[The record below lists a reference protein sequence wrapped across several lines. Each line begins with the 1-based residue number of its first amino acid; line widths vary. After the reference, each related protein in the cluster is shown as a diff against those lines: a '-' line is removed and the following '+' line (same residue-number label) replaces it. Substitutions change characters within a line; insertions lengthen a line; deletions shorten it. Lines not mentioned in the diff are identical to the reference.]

1 METIRN
7 WLLPALLAVGQ
18 AAWFLPGNTL
28 REGELPSPAAFV
40 VIVAAVVVETVAL
53 GWRRRTPVA
62 ALGWTLGASLV
73 VQSLSTDGSADVGPL
88 FALYSVA
95 VRCPTRVTVLAL
107 AATTACDWGL
117 STVRIGL
124 RPSLV
129 SELAIAA
136 VVYVTCAGLGA
147 ARRQW
152 LAGRLTAARL
162 LAGAEESRQRAG
174 DIERHRLA
182 RELHDVSA
190 HHLTSVVVTVDA
202 ARRLGGSRP
211 ELAVEALAFAERTG
225 GETLTAIR
233 RLVAVMRTTEQA
245 DTADTARD
253 PDGASHANLVSVTGV
268 MGTNGVQE
276 GMCGAGSAGGAGRPE
291 LRPGPRP
298 MTRPIEELV
307 AGFGRLGRPIATRMP
322 DDLAGPAGEAVFGI
336 VREALTNALRYAP
349 GAAVRIDVR
358 REEGALD
365 LAVDNDPPRAS
376 AQPAG
381 AGLGSGRGV
390 AGMRERAA
398 AVGGELTAGPG
409 PGGGWRVR
417 ATLPDSTGPRRPV
430 VRSRRRD
437 FLREQRLTD
446 GALAFTA
453 TVAPLLVALVA
464 AEEWTDR
471 GGWALSSIGVLS
483 VLLALHALPLLWRRR
498 APWAALAG
506 VMATAWLWP
515 VVRVFTELPSR
526 FAQFLVGGGCAELLV
541 VYAVAAYGRGAGRT
555 WPAAVAPAFGLAGAV
570 TATAAADGSVADGS
584 SLGGIWAW
592 ALAVL
597 VALAMGLVI
606 CLFLAPVWVAGVAV
620 RGRRLR
626 VLAREDSELA
636 DSVRQAEA
644 AAEDERRRLAVSLQ
658 DAVLRR
664 TAGVVELAR
673 QGRLD
678 EVAAEAR
685 SALAAMREL
694 LHSLGDAEASRQR
707 LAPQPTAAELDALC
721 HQLRSAGREVTLR
734 GIPEAVAGLPVPVA
748 LSAYR
753 VVEAALGAGDRGPAR
768 VTLRRRRNT
777 LHITVAGVRLA
788 VAGPVAERLRVQAT
802 SAEGRI
808 TLDTAGTVRVSLPAG
823 PSPAPV
829 QEVPPSPY
837 A

>member
-1 METIRN
+1 METTRN

-18 AAWFLPGNTL
+18 AAWFLPGNAL
-28 REGELPSPAAFV
+28 RDGELSGPAAFV
-40 VIVAAVVVETVAL
+40 VIVAAVAVETVAL

-73 VQSLSTDGSADVGPL
+73 VQSLSPDGSADIGPL

-107 AATTACDWGL
+107 VATTAGDCAL
-117 STVRIGL
+117 STVRIGF

-129 SELAIAA
+129 SELAVAA
-136 VVYVTCAGLGA
+136 VVYVVCAGLGE

-152 LAGRLTAARL
+152 LAGRLTAVRR

-174 DIERHRLA
+174 DTERHRLA

-190 HHLTSVVVTVDA
+190 HHLTSVMVTVDA
-202 ARRLGGSRP
+202 ACRLRDSRP
-211 ELAVEALAFAERTG
+211 ELAAEALSFAELAG

-245 DTADTARD
+245 DNAHTAHYSGDAK
-253 PDGASHANLVSVTGV
+253 HVNLGSV
-268 MGTNGVQE
+268 MGTTGVTDRVE
-276 GMCGAGSAGGAGRPE
+276 GTGRSE
-291 LRPGPRP
+291 LRPRFRP
-298 MTRPIEELV
+298 MTGPIQELI
-307 AGFGRLGRPIATRMP
+307 AAFGRLGRPVATRMP
-322 DDLAGPAGEAVFGI
+322 DDLAGPAAEAVFGI

-358 REEGALD
+358 REDGSLD

-409 PGGGWRVR
+409 PDGGWRVR
-417 ATLPDSTGPRRPV
+417 ATLPDTTGPRRPV

-453 TVAPLLVALVA
+453 TVTPLFVALVA

-483 VLLALHALPLLWRRR
+483 VLLALHALPLLWRRQ
-498 APWAALAG
+498 APWAALTG

-515 VVRVFTELPSR
+515 VVRVFTELPAR

-555 WPAAVAPAFGLAGAV
+555 WPAAVAPGFGLAGAL
-570 TATAAADGSVADGS
+570 TATAAVDGSFGDGS
-584 SLGGIWAW
+584 SLDGIWAW
-592 ALAVL
+592 ALAVF
-597 VALAMGLVI
+597 VALALGLVI
-606 CLFLAPVWVAGVAV
+606 CLFLAPVWGAGVAV

-626 VLAREDSELA
+626 VLAREDSELS

-644 AAEDERRRLAVSLQ
+644 AADDERRRLAVSLQ
-658 DAVLRR
+658 EAVLRR

-673 QGRLD
+673 QERLD
-678 EVAAEAR
+678 EVAAQAR

-694 LHSLGDAEASRQR
+694 LHSLGDAETSRQR

-721 HQLRSAGREVTLR
+721 RQLRSAGREVTLR
-734 GIPEAVAGLPVPVA
+734 GIPEALAGLPALVA

-808 TLDTAGTVRVSLPAG
+808 ALDTAGTVRVSLPAG

>member
-1 METIRN
+1 METTRN

-18 AAWFLPGNTL
+18 AAWFLPGNAL
-28 REGELPSPAAFV
+28 REGELPGAAASV
-40 VIVAAVVVETVAL
+40 VIVAAVVGETVAL

-73 VQSLSTDGSADVGPL
+73 VQSLSADGSADVGPL
-88 FALYSVA
+88 VALYSVA

-107 AATTACDWGL
+107 AAATACDWAL
-117 STVRIGL
+117 SIVRIGF
-124 RPSLV
+124 RPSLG

-136 VVYVTCAGLGA
+136 VVYVVCAGLGE

-152 LAGRLTAARL
+152 LAGRLTAARR

-174 DIERHRLA
+174 EAERHRLA

-211 ELAVEALAFAERTG
+211 ELAAEALSFAERTG

-233 RLVAVMRTTEQA
+233 RLVAVMRTAEQA
-245 DTADTARD
+245 DTAGTAHD
-253 PDGASHANLVSVTGV
+253 PDGARHANRLSATGVTGTKAV
-268 MGTNGVQE
+268 TEGT
-276 GMCGAGSAGGAGRPE
+276 GGAGRPG

-298 MTRPIEELV
+298 MTGPIQELV

-322 DDLAGPAGEAVFGI
+322 DDLAGPAAEAVFGI

-358 REEGALD
+358 REEGTLD

-390 AGMRERAA
+390 AGMRERAV
-398 AVGGELTAGPG
+398 AVGGELTAGPA

-417 ATLPDSTGPRRPV
+417 ATLPDTTGPRRPV

-453 TVAPLLVALVA
+453 TVTPLFVALVA

-471 GGWALSSIGVLS
+471 GSWALSSIGVLS

-498 APWAALAG
+498 APWAALGG

-526 FAQFLVGGGCAELLV
+526 SAQFLVGGGCAELLA

-555 WPAAVAPAFGLAGAV
+555 WPAAVAPAFGLAGAL
-570 TATAAADGSVADGS
+570 TATAAADGSVGEGS
-584 SLGGIWAW
+584 SLGGIWEW
-592 ALAVL
+592 ALAVFIA
-597 VALAMGLVI
+597 VAMGLVI
-606 CLFLAPVWVAGVAV
+606 CLFLAPVWAAGVAV

-626 VLAREDSELA
+626 VLAQEDSELA

-644 AAEDERRRLAVSLQ
+644 AADDERRRLAVSLQ

-664 TAGVVELAR
+664 TAGVVDLAR

-685 SALAAMREL
+685 AALAAMREL
-694 LHSLGDAEASRQR
+694 LHSLGDAEASRRR

-721 HQLRSAGREVTLR
+721 RQLRSAGREVTLR
-734 GIPEAVAGLPVPVA
+734 GMPEAVAGLPASVA
-748 LSAYR
+748 LLAYR
-753 VVEAALGAGDRGPAR
+753 VVEAALGAGDRGRP
-768 VTLRRRRNT
+768 
-777 LHITVAGVRLA
+777 G
-788 VAGPVAERLRVQAT
+788 
-802 SAEGRI
+802 
-808 TLDTAGTVRVSLPAG
+808 
-823 PSPAPV
+823 
-829 QEVPPSPY
+829 
-837 A
+837 

>member
-1 METIRN
+1 METTRN

-18 AAWFLPGNTL
+18 AAWFLPGNAL
-28 REGELPSPAAFV
+28 REGELPGAAAFV
-40 VIVAAVVVETVAL
+40 VIVAAVVGETVAL

-73 VQSLSTDGSADVGPL
+73 VQSLSADGSADVGPL
-88 FALYSVA
+88 VALYSVA
-95 VRCPTRVTVLAL
+95 VRCPARVTVLAL
-107 AATTACDWGL
+107 AAATACDWGL
-117 STVRIGL
+117 SIVRIGF
-124 RPSLV
+124 RPSLG

-136 VVYVTCAGLGA
+136 VVYVVCAGLGE

-152 LAGRLTAARL
+152 LAGRLTAARR

-174 DIERHRLA
+174 EAERHRLA

-211 ELAVEALAFAERTG
+211 ELAAEALSFAERTG

-233 RLVAVMRTTEQA
+233 RLVAVMRTAEQA
-245 DTADTARD
+245 DTAHD
-253 PDGASHANLVSVTGV
+253 PDGAGHANRFSATGVTGAKG
-268 MGTNGVQE
+268 GTE
-276 GMCGAGSAGGAGRPE
+276 GTGGAEGAGGAGRPG

-298 MTRPIEELV
+298 MTGPIQELV
-307 AGFGRLGRPIATRMP
+307 AGFGRLGRPIAIRMP
-322 DDLAGPAGEAVFGI
+322 DDLAGPAAEAVFGI

-365 LAVDNDPPRAS
+365 LAVDNDPPRAP

-390 AGMRERAA
+390 AGMRERAV

-417 ATLPDSTGPRRPV
+417 ATLPDTTGPRRPV

-453 TVAPLLVALVA
+453 TVTPLFVALVA

-471 GGWALSSIGVLS
+471 GSWALSSIGVLS

-526 FAQFLVGGGCAELLV
+526 SAQFLVGGGCAELLA

-555 WPAAVAPAFGLAGAV
+555 WPAALAPAFGLAGAL
-570 TATAAADGSVADGS
+570 TATAAADGSVGDGS

-597 VALAMGLVI
+597 IALAMGLVI
-606 CLFLAPVWVAGVAV
+606 CLFLAPVWAAGVAV

-644 AAEDERRRLAVSLQ
+644 AADDERRRLAVSLQ

-685 SALAAMREL
+685 AALAAMREL
-694 LHSLGDAEASRQR
+694 LHSLGDAEASRRR

-721 HQLRSAGREVTLR
+721 RQLRSAGREVTLR
-734 GIPEAVAGLPVPVA
+734 GIPGAVAGLPAPVA

-788 VAGPVAERLRVQAT
+788 VAGPVAERLRVQAA

-808 TLDTAGTVRVSLPAG
+808 SLDTAGTVRVSLPAG
-823 PSPAPV
+823 PSAAPA
-829 QEVPPSPY
+829 QEVSPSPY

>member
-1 METIRN
+1 METTRN

-18 AAWFLPGNTL
+18 AAWFLPGNAL
-28 REGELPSPAAFV
+28 REGELPGVAALV

-73 VQSLSTDGSADVGPL
+73 VQSLSADGSADVGPL
-88 FALYSVA
+88 VALYSVA

-107 AATTACDWGL
+107 AAATACDWVL
-117 STVRIGL
+117 SIVRIGF
-124 RPSLV
+124 RPSV
-129 SELAIAA
+129 GSELAIAA
-136 VVYVTCAGLGA
+136 VVYVVCAGLGE

-152 LAGRLTAARL
+152 LAGRLTAARR

-174 DIERHRLA
+174 EAERHRLA

-211 ELAVEALAFAERTG
+211 ELAAEALSFAERTG

-233 RLVAVMRTTEQA
+233 RLVAVMRTAEQA
-245 DTADTARD
+245 DTAHD
-253 PDGASHANLVSVTGV
+253 PDGVRHANRVSATGV
-268 MGTNGVQE
+268 MGAKGVTE
-276 GMCGAGSAGGAGRPE
+276 GTGGAGRPG

-298 MTRPIEELV
+298 MTGPIQELV

-322 DDLAGPAGEAVFGI
+322 DDLAGPAAEAVFGI

-390 AGMRERAA
+390 AGMRERAV

-417 ATLPDSTGPRRPV
+417 ATLPDTTGPRRPV

-446 GALAFTA
+446 SALAFTA
-453 TVAPLLVALVA
+453 TVTPLFVALVA
-464 AEEWTDR
+464 AEERTDR
-471 GGWALSSIGVLS
+471 SSWALSSIGVLS

-515 VVRVFTELPSR
+515 VVRVFSELPSR
-526 FAQFLVGGGCAELLV
+526 FAQFLVGGGCAELLA

-555 WPAAVAPAFGLAGAV
+555 WPAAVAPAFGLAGAL
-570 TATAAADGSVADGS
+570 TATAAADGSVGDGS

-597 VALAMGLVI
+597 IALAMGLVI
-606 CLFLAPVWVAGVAV
+606 CLFLAPVWGAGVAV

-685 SALAAMREL
+685 AALAAMREL

-721 HQLRSAGREVTLR
+721 RQLRSAGREVTLR
-734 GIPEAVAGLPVPVA
+734 GIPEAVVGLPAPVA

-788 VAGPVAERLRVQAT
+788 VAGPVAERLRVQAA

-823 PSPAPV
+823 PSAAPA

>member
-7 WLLPALLAVGQ
+7 WLLPVLLAVGQ
-18 AAWFLPGNTL
+18 AAWFLPGNAL
-28 REGELPSPAAFV
+28 RDGELPGLAAFV
-40 VIVAAVVVETVAL
+40 VMGAAVAVETVAL

-73 VQSLSTDGSADVGPL
+73 VQSLSTGGSADVGPL

-95 VRCPTRVTVLAL
+95 VRCPTRVTLLAL
-107 AATTACDWGL
+107 AATTACDWVL
-117 STVRIGL
+117 SAVRIGF

-136 VVYVTCAGLGA
+136 VVYAVCAALGE

-152 LAGRLTAARL
+152 LAGRLTAARR

-174 DIERHRLA
+174 EAERHRLA

-202 ARRLGGSRP
+202 ARRLGDSRP
-211 ELAVEALAFAERTG
+211 KLAAEALLFAERAG
-225 GETLTAIR
+225 GETVSAIR
-233 RLVAVMRTTEQA
+233 RLVAVVRTMEQA
-245 DTADTARD
+245 GNAGTAQD
-253 PDGASHANLVSVTGV
+253 PDGISHVNRLAVTGV
-268 MGTNGVQE
+268 MGATGIADGVE
-276 GMCGAGSAGGAGRPE
+276 GTGGAG
-291 LRPGPRP
+291 RPGPRP
-298 MTRPIEELV
+298 MTGPIQELV
-307 AGFGRLGRPIATRMP
+307 AAFGRLGRPIATRMP
-322 DDLAGPAGEAVFGI
+322 DDLAGPAAEAVFGI

-349 GAAVRIDVR
+349 GATVRIDVR
-358 REEGALD
+358 REDGALD

-381 AGLGSGRGV
+381 TNLGSGRGV

-417 ATLPDSTGPRRPV
+417 ATLPDTTGPRRPV
-430 VRSRRRD
+430 VSSRRRD

-446 GALAFTA
+446 GALAFAAAVT
-453 TVAPLLVALVA
+453 PLFVVLVA
-464 AEEWTDR
+464 AEEWTGR
-471 GGWALSSIGVLS
+471 GGWVLSRIGVLS

-515 VVRVFTELPSR
+515 VVRVFTELPAR

-555 WPAAVAPAFGLAGAV
+555 WPAAVAPAFGLAGAL
-570 TATAAADGSVADGS
+570 TATAAADGSVGDGS
-584 SLGGIWAW
+584 SLDGIWAW

-597 VALAMGLVI
+597 IALALGLVI
-606 CLFLAPVWVAGVAV
+606 CLLLAPVWGAGVAV
-620 RGRRLR
+620 RGRRLH

-644 AAEDERRRLAVSLQ
+644 AVDDERRRLAVSLQ

-685 SALAAMREL
+685 AALAAMREL

-707 LAPQPTAAELDALC
+707 LAPQPTAAELDTLC
-721 HQLRSAGREVTLR
+721 RQLCSAGREVTLR
-734 GIPEAVAGLPVPVA
+734 GIPEAVAGLPVPVS

-753 VVEAALGAGDRGPAR
+753 VVEAALGAGDRVPAR

-777 LHITVAGVRLA
+777 LRITVAGVRLA
-788 VAGPVAERLRVQAT
+788 VAGPVAERLRVQAA

-808 TLDTAGTVRVSLPAG
+808 TLGTAGTVRVSLPAG
-823 PSPAPV
+823 PSAAPA

>member
-1 METIRN
+1 METTRN
-7 WLLPALLAVGQ
+7 WLVPALLAVGQ
-18 AAWFLPGNTL
+18 AAWFLPGNAL
-28 REGELPSPAAFV
+28 REGELPGPAAFV
-40 VIVAAVVVETVAL
+40 VIVAAVAVETVAL
-53 GWRRRTPVA
+53 GCRRRTPVA

-73 VQSLSTDGSADVGPL
+73 VQSLSPDGSADIGPL

-95 VRCPTRVTVLAL
+95 VWCPTRVTVLAL
-107 AATTACDWGL
+107 ATTTACDWAL
-117 STVRIGL
+117 SIVRIGF

-129 SELAIAA
+129 SELAVAT
-136 VVYVTCAGLGA
+136 VVYVVCAGLGE

-152 LAGRLTAARL
+152 LAGRLTAARR

-174 DIERHRLA
+174 DAERHRLA

-202 ARRLGGSRP
+202 ACRLRDSRP
-211 ELAVEALAFAERTG
+211 ELAADALSFAELAG

-233 RLVAVMRTTEQA
+233 RLVAVMRTTEQT
-245 DTADTARD
+245 DTADTAHD
-253 PDGASHANLVSVTGV
+253 PDGARHAHRVSATGV
-268 MGTNGVQE
+268 MGAKGVTE
-276 GMCGAGSAGGAGRPE
+276 GTGGAGRPG

-298 MTRPIEELV
+298 MTGPIQELV

-322 DDLAGPAGEAVFGI
+322 DDLAGPAAEAVFGI

-358 REEGALD
+358 CEDGALD

-409 PGGGWRVR
+409 PDGGWRVR
-417 ATLPDSTGPRRPV
+417 ATLPDITGPRWPV

-453 TVAPLLVALVA
+453 TVTPLFVALVA

-483 VLLALHALPLLWRRR
+483 VLLALHALPLLWRRQ
-498 APWAALAG
+498 APWAALTG

-515 VVRVFTELPSR
+515 VVRVFTELPAR

-541 VYAVAAYGRGAGRT
+541 VYAVAAYGRRAGRT
-555 WPAAVAPAFGLAGAV
+555 WPAAVAPGFGLAGAL
-570 TATAAADGSVADGS
+570 TATAAVDGSFGDGS
-584 SLGGIWAW
+584 SLDGIWAW
-592 ALAVL
+592 ALAVF
-597 VALAMGLVI
+597 VALALGLVI
-606 CLFLAPVWVAGVAV
+606 CLFLAPVWGAGVAV

-626 VLAREDSELA
+626 VLAREDSELS

-644 AAEDERRRLAVSLQ
+644 AADDERRRLAVSLQ
-658 DAVLRR
+658 EAVLRR

-673 QGRLD
+673 QERLD
-678 EVAAEAR
+678 EVAAQAR

-694 LHSLGDAEASRQR
+694 LHSLGDAETSRQR

-721 HQLRSAGREVTLR
+721 RQLRSAGREVTLR
-734 GIPEAVAGLPVPVA
+734 GIPEELAGLPALVA

-802 SAEGRI
+802 SAKGRI

>member
-1 METIRN
+1 METPRT

-18 AAWFLPGNTL
+18 AAWFLPGNAL
-28 REGELPSPAAFV
+28 RDGELPGPTAFV
-40 VIVAAVVVETVAL
+40 VMVAAVAVETVAL
-53 GWRRRTPVA
+53 GWRRRAPVV

-73 VQSLSTDGSADVGPL
+73 VQSMSPDGSADIGPL

-107 AATTACDWGL
+107 AATTAGDWAL

-124 RPSLV
+124 RPALV
-129 SELAIAA
+129 SELAVAA
-136 VVYVTCAGLGA
+136 VVYVFCAGLGE

-152 LAGRLTAARL
+152 LAGRLTAARR

-174 DIERHRLA
+174 DTERRRLA

-202 ARRLGGSRP
+202 ACRLRDSRP
-211 ELAVEALAFAERTG
+211 ELVADALSFAERAG

-245 DTADTARD
+245 DNAHAARD
-253 PDGASHANLVSVTGV
+253 AKHGDLGSAMGATDRV
-268 MGTNGVQE
+268 E
-276 GMCGAGSAGGAGRPE
+276 GAGGTGRSE
-291 LRPGPRP
+291 LRLGCRP
-298 MTRPIEELV
+298 MTAPIQELV
-307 AGFGRLGRPIATRMP
+307 AAFNRLGRPIATRMP
-322 DDLAGPAGEAVFGI
+322 DDLAGPAAEAVFGI

-358 REEGALD
+358 REDGALD

-398 AVGGELTAGPG
+398 TVGGELTAGPG
-409 PGGGWRVR
+409 PDGGWRVR
-417 ATLPDSTGPRRPV
+417 ATLPDTTGPRRPV
-430 VRSRRRD
+430 VRSRRRH

-453 TVAPLLVALVA
+453 AVTPLFVALVA
-464 AEEWTDR
+464 AEEWTGR
-471 GGWALSSIGVLS
+471 GGGALSSIGVLS
-483 VLLALHALPLLWRRR
+483 VLLALHALPLLWRRQ
-498 APWAALAG
+498 APWAALTG

-515 VVRVFTELPSR
+515 VVRVFTELPSQ
-526 FAQFLVGGGCAELLV
+526 FAQFLVGGGGAELLA
-541 VYAVAAYGRGAGRT
+541 VYAVAAYGLGAGRT
-555 WPAAVAPAFGLAGAV
+555 WPAAVAPGFGLAGAL
-570 TATAAADGSVADGS
+570 TATAAVDGSLGGGS
-584 SLGGIWAW
+584 SLDGFWGW
-592 ALAVL
+592 ALAVV
-597 VALAMGLVI
+597 VALSLGLVI
-606 CLFLAPVWVAGVAV
+606 CLLLTPVWGAGAAV
-620 RGRRLR
+620 RGRRLY
-626 VLAREDSELA
+626 VLAQEDSELS
-636 DSVRQAEA
+636 DSVSQAEA
-644 AAEDERRRLAVSLQ
+644 AADDERRRLAVSLQ
-658 DAVLRR
+658 EVVLQR

-673 QGRLD
+673 QERLD
-678 EVAAEAR
+678 EVAAQAR
-685 SALAAMREL
+685 SALTAMREL
-694 LHSLGDAEASRQR
+694 LHSLGDAETSRQR

-721 HQLRSAGREVTLR
+721 GRLRSAGRKVTLR
-734 GIPEAVAGLPVPVA
+734 GIPEVLVGLPAPVA
-748 LSAYR
+748 LSVYR
-753 VVEAALGAGDRGPAR
+753 VVEAALSAGDRGPAR
-768 VTLRRRRNT
+768 VSLRRRRNT
-777 LHITVAGVRLA
+777 LHITVAGVQLA

-808 TLDTAGTVRVSLPAG
+808 SLDTAGTVRVSLPAG
-823 PSPAPV
+823 HSPAPV